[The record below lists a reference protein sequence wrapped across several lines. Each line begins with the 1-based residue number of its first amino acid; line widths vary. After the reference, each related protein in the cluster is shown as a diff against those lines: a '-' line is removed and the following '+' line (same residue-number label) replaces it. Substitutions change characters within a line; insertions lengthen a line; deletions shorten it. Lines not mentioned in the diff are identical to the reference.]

1 MRRRNLG
8 TSLRCRPSADPMR
21 AFDALSSPLRRW
33 LAGACLPWSPRSV
46 RKVWASAL
54 ARHGG
59 DVSAALANLERAER
73 KTLARDIPR
82 IWGRGYP
89 GLALAENDCT
99 RARSGAASGVAP
111 ARWEPAEAPHR

>member
-8 TSLRCRPSADPMR
+8 TSLRRCPVADPMR
-21 AFDALSSPLRRW
+21 EFDALPPPLRRW

-46 RKVWASAL
+46 RKVWARAL

-73 KTLARDIPR
+73 KTLARDIPK
-82 IWGRGYP
+82 IWGRAYP
-89 GLALAENDCT
+89 GLAP
-99 RARSGAASGVAP
+99 G
-111 ARWEPAEAPHR
+111 